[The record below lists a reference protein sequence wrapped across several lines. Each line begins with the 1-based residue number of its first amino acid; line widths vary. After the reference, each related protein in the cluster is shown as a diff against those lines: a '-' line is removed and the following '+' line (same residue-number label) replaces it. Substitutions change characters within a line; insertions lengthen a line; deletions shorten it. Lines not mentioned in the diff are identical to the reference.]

1 MAQLLKKLIFF
12 LLVIVFLSHISDDYF
27 LSNWVHSI
35 NRERC
40 CPHAYTVR
48 TGRQWKEQ
56 EGEGKG
62 RNVDGCKVEIFSQEK
77 SRCFLP
83 PGREIDDQPGVPH
96 IIQGG
101 APELCTLPPGKVF
114 KRNFLANP

>member
-27 LSNWVHSI
+27 LSNWVPSI

-40 CPHAYTVR
+40 CPHAYTIR

-56 EGEGKG
+56 EGKGKG
-62 RNVDGCKVEIFSQEK
+62 REGTWAAVNW
-77 SRCFLP
+77 RCFPRRKADVFYL
-83 PGREIDDQPGVPH
+83 
-96 IIQGG
+96 QGN
-101 APELCTLPPGKVF
+101 
-114 KRNFLANP
+114 R